1 MNKKRIPARASAALL
16 ALLLVAAPLVR
27 LAPEAD
33 AARLKDI
40 ANVGGTRANPVI
52 GYGLVV
58 GLNGTGDTD
67 TSAFTMQ
74 SVMSMLQKF
83 GVSVPLSKIKTK
95 NAAAV
100 MITGDLPSFSKQ
112 GWRMDVMISSMGD
125 ASSLEGGTLLM
136 TPMMAANGDVFAVA
150 QGPVLVGGFAVSGA
164 SGSGVQK
171 NHPTVGRIPGGAVIE
186 REIVPPEPG
195 ESIKVLLSAPDF
207 ATASR
212 AAAAINEKLG
222 EPAAHASDSS
232 EIQVRIPAKDR
243 AALVDFLA
251 RIGDCEVTPDTVA
264 RVVVNEKTGTVVIGQ
279 NVRISTVALAH
290 GALNIVI
297 KEKSEVS
304 QPAPLS
310 QGGQTVVTPKSD
322 VKVTEDK
329 VKVALMQKGTT
340 IADLVD
346 ALNKL
351 GVTPRDLIAIMQ
363 ALKEAGA
370 LQADLAL
377 M

>member
-1 MNKKRIPARASAALL
+1 MKGNGMSKKINAALL
-16 ALLLVAAPLVR
+16 ALLLLAAPLAP
-27 LAPEAD
+27 LAPRAE
-33 AARLKDI
+33 AARLKDLASI
-40 ANVGGTRANPVI
+40 GGTRSNPVI

-67 TSAFTMQ
+67 TMTFTMQ
-74 SVMSMLQKF
+74 SIMSMLQKF
-83 GVSVPLSKIKTK
+83 GVSVPLAKIKTK
-95 NAAAV
+95 NVAAV
-100 MITGDLPSFSKQ
+100 MVTGDLPSFAKQ

-125 ASSLEGGTLLM
+125 AKSLEGGTLLM
-136 TPMMAANGDVFAVA
+136 TPLSAGNGDIFAVA
-150 QGPVLVGGFAVSGA
+150 QGPVFVGGFAVSGA

-186 REIVPPEPG
+186 REIVLADPG
-195 ESIKVLLSAPDF
+195 ESVKVLLGAPDF

-212 AAAAINEKLG
+212 AAASINGKLG
-222 EPAAHASDSS
+222 EAIAQPVDAT
-232 EIQVRIPAKDR
+232 EIRVRIPAADR
-243 AALVDFLA
+243 GNLVDFLA
-251 RIGDCEVTPDTVA
+251 RIGDCEVTPDAVA

-297 KEKSEVS
+297 REQSEVS

-310 QGGQTVVTPKSD
+310 KGQTVVAPKSD
-322 VKVTEDK
+322 VKVSEEK
-329 VKVALMQKGTT
+329 VKVALMEKGAT
-340 IADLVD
+340 IADLVE

-351 GVTPRDLIAIMQ
+351 GVTPRDLIAILQ
-363 ALKEAGA
+363 ALKESGA
-370 LQADLAL
+370 LQADLAV

>member
-1 MNKKRIPARASAALL
+1 MERNRFPAKISAALL
-16 ALLLVAAPLVR
+16 ALLLVAAPLLP
-27 LAPEAD
+27 LAPRAD

-40 ANVGGTRANPVI
+40 ANIGGTRANPVI

-83 GVSVPLSKIKTK
+83 GISVPLAKIKTK

-100 MITGDLPSFSKQ
+100 MITGDLPAFSKQ

-125 ASSLEGGTLLM
+125 APSLEGGTLLM

-195 ESIKVLLSAPDF
+195 EYVKVLLASPDF

-212 AAAAINEKLG
+212 AAVAINEKLG
-222 EPAAHASDSS
+222 EQAAHATDGN
-232 EIQVRIPAKDR
+232 EIRVRVPAKDR
-243 AALVDFLA
+243 PLLVDFLA

-290 GALNIVI
+290 GSLNIVI
-297 KEKSEVS
+297 KEKAEVS

-310 QGGQTVVTPKSD
+310 QGQTVVTPKTD
-322 VKVTEDK
+322 VKVTEEK
-329 VKVALMQKGTT
+329 VKLALVQKGAT

-346 ALNKL
+346 GLNKL
-351 GVTPRDLIAIMQ
+351 GVTPRDLIAILQ

>member
-1 MNKKRIPARASAALL
+1 MKTEGMFPKAWAALL
-16 ALLLVAAPLVR
+16 ALLLVTVPLVTAAPQ
-27 LAPEAD
+27 AS

-40 ANVGGTRANPVI
+40 ANIGGTRANPVI

-67 TSAFTMQ
+67 TSTFTMQ
-74 SVMSMLQKF
+74 SIMSMLAKF

-95 NAAAV
+95 NVAAV
-100 MITGDLPSFSKQ
+100 MITGDLPAVSKQ

-125 ASSLEGGTLLM
+125 ATSLEGGTLLM
-136 TPMMAANGDVFAVA
+136 TPLMAGNGEVFAVA

-186 REIVPPEPG
+186 REIALAEGG
-195 ESIKVLLSAPDF
+195 ENIRVLLNAPDF

-212 AAAAINEKLG
+212 AAVAINERLG
-222 EPAAHASDSS
+222 EPVAQPADGS
-232 EIQVRIPAKDR
+232 EVLVRVPPKDR
-243 AALVDFLA
+243 ANLVDFMA
-251 RIGDCEVTPDTVA
+251 RIGDCEVTPDSVA

-297 KEKSEVS
+297 REKLEVS

-310 QGGQTVVTPKSD
+310 KGQTVVTPKSD
-322 VKVTEDK
+322 VKATEEK
-329 VKVALMQKGTT
+329 VKLAVIQKGAT
-340 IADLVD
+340 ISDLVD